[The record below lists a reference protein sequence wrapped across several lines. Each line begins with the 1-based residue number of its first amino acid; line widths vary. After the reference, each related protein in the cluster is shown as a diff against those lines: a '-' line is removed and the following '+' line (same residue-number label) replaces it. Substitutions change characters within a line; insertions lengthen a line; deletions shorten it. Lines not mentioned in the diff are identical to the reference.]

1 MLCTLL
7 LGREESTD
15 GVMNVGA
22 EADCATF
29 TVDHAELVNR
39 GKNGSYIP
47 PDPKPGGYNLCL

>member
-39 GKNGSYIP
+39 GKNNETNKMVIVR
-47 PDPKPGGYNLCL
+47 

>member
-39 GKNGSYIP
+39 GKIMRPTKWLLSDN
-47 PDPKPGGYNLCL
+47 

>member
-1 MLCTLL
+1 MHYGITNLKYPLIQ
-7 LGREESTD
+7 ESTD

-39 GKNGSYIP
+39 GKNNETNKMVIVR
-47 PDPKPGGYNLCL
+47 